1 MKGANQYISDTGQVI
16 DMNSAYRRLSDGA
29 ILRSGGPLA
38 GLPIRKGSDP
48 VRGEELAPDGGVRL
62 TKDYNDED
70 ALESSDDSSDSS
82 DEGWSADSRRGRVR
96 TRSDND
102 DLVPELGFKEGRQP
116 RSLLAAAEDERM
128 LILNVNFS
136 EQQLI
141 ILSGKQF
148 KTNQGYRSLLEPEVK
163 ITGPGGET
171 VPQNKRFGIHPHTSF
186 EDGDA
191 SGVSTPGDSDN
202 EAQMDE
208 IRRAQRLTMNISQVK
223 SVSAAHRTIRQITRG
238 EYPLV
243 HAEGKAGLRRQ
254 RVFLVAT
261 DLSDEAAYALE
272 WTIGTVL
279 KDGDTLLAVYAVDEE
294 AKAEAGT
301 TGESSGIEIGEG
313 AKAMK
318 ETAYDLR
325 TLNSSES
332 TTVSGAMK
340 GALQASRL
348 KAESPAGGRS
358 RTPQRPDLGHMKKAE
373 RERWLATEA
382 ITDRCIALLRKTRL
396 QVRIVI
402 EVFNCKSPK
411 HMLIEVVSL
420 APFSL

>member
-1 MKGANQYISDTGQVI
+1 M
-16 DMNSAYRRLSDGA
+16 
-29 ILRSGGPLA
+29 
-38 GLPIRKGSDP
+38 
-48 VRGEELAPDGGVRL
+48 
-62 TKDYNDED
+62 
-70 ALESSDDSSDSS
+70 
-82 DEGWSADSRRGRVR
+82 
-96 TRSDND
+96 
-102 DLVPELGFKEGRQP
+102 
-116 RSLLAAAEDERM
+116 
-128 LILNVNFS
+128 
-136 EQQLI
+136 
-141 ILSGKQF
+141 
-148 KTNQGYRSLLEPEVK
+148 
-163 ITGPGGET
+163 
-171 VPQNKRFGIHPHTSF
+171 GIHPHTSF
-186 EDGDA
+186 ENGSA

-208 IRRAQRLTMNISQVK
+208 IRRAQRLKLNISQIK
-223 SVSAAHRTIRQITRG
+223 SVSAAHRTIRQIVRG

-279 KDGDTLLAVYAVDEE
+279 KDGDTLLAVYAVDNDTGTG
-294 AKAEAGT
+294 AGPT
-301 TGESSGIEIGEG
+301 EESSGIEIGEG

-325 TLNSSES
+325 TLNNTE
-332 TTVSGAMK
+332 TLPVSGAMK
-340 GALQASRL
+340 GALQTSTSRL

-358 RTPQRPDLGHMKKAE
+358 RTPQRSDLSHMKKAE

-402 EVFNCKSPK
+402 EVFNCRSPK
-411 HMLIEVVSL
+411 HMLIEVVSHRPSVIEIYPYFGDANL
-420 APFSL
+420 LL